1 MMMRFA
7 VLCVAAASLLRG
19 REQLEAQVARSAVKL
34 LQEAMAPEPEKTA
47 SKATPAKEEPKAT
60 PAKAESKATPVKA
73 EAKATPAK
81 AEAKV
86 PKKKDPAQQK
96 MVIDQLM
103 KLAANLQSNEKKIV
117 EMDKEEVSSQKDH
130 EKLKANMS
138 DADKKMWDHFD
149 DWNHRMNQ
157 KTKVGSLDVISKIKH
172 AVHFI
177 KKGAMSGDEDAAK
190 GLEDV
195 IASMGSMMR

>member
-1 MMMRFA
+1 MMRFA

-19 REQLEAQVARSAVKL
+19 REQLEAQTARSAVML
-34 LQEAMAPEPEKTA
+34 LQEAMAAEPEKTA

-60 PAKAESKATPVKA
+60 PAKAE
-73 EAKATPAK
+73 AKATPAK
-81 AEAKV
+81 AESKV

-117 EMDKEEVSSQKDH
+117 EMDKEEVASQKDH

-177 KKGAMSGDEDAAK
+177 KKGAMSGDE
-190 GLEDV
+190 
-195 IASMGSMMR
+195 

>member
-60 PAKAESKATPVKA
+60 PAKEEAKATPAKAESKATPVKA

-103 KLAANLQSNEKKIV
+103 KLAANLQSNEKN
-117 EMDKEEVSSQKDH
+117 H

>member
-1 MMMRFA
+1 MMRFA

-19 REQLEAQVARSAVKL
+19 REQLEAQVARSAVML
-34 LQEAMAPEPEKTA
+34 LQEAMAAEPEKTA

-60 PAKAESKATPVKA
+60 PAKE
-73 EAKATPAK
+73 
-81 AEAKV
+81 V

-117 EMDKEEVSSQKDH
+117 EMDKEEVASQKDH

>member
-1 MMMRFA
+1 MMRFA

-19 REQLEAQVARSAVKL
+19 REQLEAQVARSAVML
-34 LQEAMAPEPEKTA
+34 LQEAMAAEPEKTA

-60 PAKAESKATPVKA
+60 PAK
-73 EAKATPAK
+73 
-81 AEAKV
+81 
-86 PKKKDPAQQK
+86 
-96 MVIDQLM
+96 
-103 KLAANLQSNEKKIV
+103 
-117 EMDKEEVSSQKDH
+117 EEVASQKDH

-177 KKGAMSGDEDAAK
+177 KKGAMSGDEDA
-190 GLEDV
+190 
-195 IASMGSMMR
+195 

>member
-1 MMMRFA
+1 MRFA

-19 REQLEAQVARSAVKL
+19 REELEAQTARSAVML
-34 LQEAMAPEPEKTA
+34 LQEAL
-47 SKATPAKEEPKAT
+47 ATE
-60 PAKAESKATPVKA
+60 PAKAAPKEAPAKT

-81 AEAKV
+81 AEPKA
-86 PKKKDPAQQK
+86 PKKRDPAQQK
-96 MVIDQLM
+96 MVVDQLM
-103 KLAANLQSNEKKIV
+103 KLAEHLQDNEKKIV
-117 EMDKEEVSSQKDH
+117 EMDKQEVASQKDH

-177 KKGAMSGDEDAAK
+177 KKGAMSGDEDA
-190 GLEDV
+190 
-195 IASMGSMMR
+195 

>member
-1 MMMRFA
+1 MMRFA

-19 REQLEAQVARSAVKL
+19 REELEAQTARSAVML
-34 LQEAMAPEPEKTA
+34 LQEALATEPAKAPAKTEA
-47 SKATPAKEEPKAT
+47 KATPAKT
-60 PAKAESKATPVKA
+60 

-81 AEAKV
+81 AEPKA
-86 PKKKDPAQQK
+86 PKKWDPAQQK
-96 MVIDQLM
+96 MVVDQLM
-103 KLAANLQSNEKKIV
+103 KLAEHLQDNEKKIV
-117 EMDKEEVSSQKDH
+117 EMDKQEVASQKDH

>member
-47 SKATPAKEEPKAT
+47 SKATPAKEEPKATPAKEEPKATPAKEEAKATPAKEEAKAT

-172 AVHFI
+172 A
-177 KKGAMSGDEDAAK
+177 E
-190 GLEDV
+190 
-195 IASMGSMMR
+195 

>member
-1 MMMRFA
+1 MRFA

-19 REQLEAQVARSAVKL
+19 REQLEAQVARSAVML
-34 LQEAMAPEPEKTA
+34 LQEAMAAEPEKTA

-60 PAKAESKATPVKA
+60 PAKEEPKATPAKA

-81 AEAKV
+81 AESKV

-117 EMDKEEVSSQKDH
+117 EKDK

-177 KKGAMSGDEDAAK
+177 KKGAMSGDTDAAK

>member
-1 MMMRFA
+1 MMRFA
-7 VLCVAAASLLRG
+7 VLCVVAASLLRG
-19 REQLEAQVARSAVKL
+19 REELEAQTARSAVML
-34 LQEAMAPEPEKTA
+34 LQEALATEPA
-47 SKATPAKEEPKAT
+47 KATPAKTEA
-60 PAKAESKATPVKA
+60 KA

-81 AEAKV
+81 AEPKA
-86 PKKKDPAQQK
+86 PKKRDPAQQK
-96 MVIDQLM
+96 MVVDQLM
-103 KLAANLQSNEKKIV
+103 KLAEHLQDNEKKIV
-117 EMDKEEVSSQKDH
+117 EMDKQEVASQKDH

>member
-1 MMMRFA
+1 MMRFA

-19 REQLEAQVARSAVKL
+19 REELEAQTARSAVML
-34 LQEAMAPEPEKTA
+34 LQE
-47 SKATPAKEEPKAT
+47 
-60 PAKAESKATPVKA
+60 V
-73 EAKATPAK
+73 
-81 AEAKV
+81 V
-86 PKKKDPAQQK
+86 
-96 MVIDQLM
+96 DQLM
-103 KLAANLQSNEKKIV
+103 KLAEHLQDNEKKVV
-117 EMDKEEVSSQKDH
+117 EMDKQEVASQKDH

>member
-1 MMMRFA
+1 MMRFA

-19 REQLEAQVARSAVKL
+19 REQLEAQTARSAVML
-34 LQEAMAPEPEKTA
+34 LQEAMAAEPEKTA

-60 PAKAESKATPVKA
+60 PAKAE
-73 EAKATPAK
+73 AKATPAK
-81 AEAKV
+81 AESKV

-117 EMDKEEVSSQKDH
+117 EMDKEEVASQKDH

>member
-47 SKATPAKEEPKAT
+47 SKATPA
-60 PAKAESKATPVKA
+60 KA

-195 IASMGSMMR
+195 ISSMGSMMR